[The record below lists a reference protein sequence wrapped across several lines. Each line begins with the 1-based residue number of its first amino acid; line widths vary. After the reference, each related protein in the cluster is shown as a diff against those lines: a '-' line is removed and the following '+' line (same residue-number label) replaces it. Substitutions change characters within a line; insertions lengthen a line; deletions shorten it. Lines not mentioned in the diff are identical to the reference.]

1 MEEFFYLAKWCEIQY
16 NEPKGGGSMKNKT
29 GKKILYYVILAV
41 LLGVFCFSGYKIYS
55 YYSEQNASTKLN
67 EEIVR
72 EYTIR
77 KTGEAKEY
85 FEVDFD
91 QLRQQ
96 NEDVTAW
103 LYLPDSVINYPVLQH
118 GDNDYYLTRQIDGSY
133 NKNGSIFMDYRNAS
147 DFSDRNTIIYGHH
160 MRTGNMFGKLV
171 NFKSDSYYQEHDHM
185 FIMMPQVT
193 YRLDLLCGAV
203 VEPDDPIY
211 AIDPTEEALAAC
223 MRRSTF
229 QTKLDLPGE
238 EARLV
243 TLSTCSYEFA
253 DARYIVIGVLTPL
266 EETVKN

>member
-1 MEEFFYLAKWCEIQY
+1 
-16 NEPKGGGSMKNKT
+16 MKKKT
-29 GKKILYYVILAV
+29 LKRALYYAV
-41 LLGVFCFSGYKIYS
+41 LFVLLIVFLFSAYKIYS
-55 YYSEQNASTKLN
+55 YYAEKKESTDLN
-67 EEIVR
+67 EDIAY

-77 KTGEAKEY
+77 KTGERKEY
-85 FEVDFD
+85 FAVDFEK
-91 QLRQQ
+91 LKQQ
-96 NEDVTAW
+96 NADAVAW
-103 LYLPDSVINYPVLQH
+103 IYLPDTVINYPVLQH
-118 GDNDYYLTRQIDGSY
+118 GDNEYYLDHQIDGSV
-133 NKNGSIFMDYRNAS
+133 NANGSIFMDYRNAS

-185 FIMMPQVT
+185 FIMTPQVT

-211 AIDPTEEALAAC
+211 SIDPTEEALAAC

-229 QTKLDLPGE
+229 QTKLEMPGE

-266 EETVKN
+266 EETAKN